1 MAKAGTRVEGASSAG
16 AVRCP
21 PAHWVLA
28 DGRAVPRG
36 FQGLVW
42 VNILLRCS
50 HFSFQSTAV
59 PDRIKNS
66 NFLFELI
73 E

>member
-1 MAKAGTRVEGASSAG
+1 MEEASTREEGASSAG
-16 AVRCP
+16 ALRCP

-42 VNILLRCS
+42 VNVSLRCS
-50 HFSFQSTAV
+50 NFSFQSTAV
-59 PDRIKNS
+59 PDRVKN
-66 NFLFELI
+66 NFLFEII